1 MVSRA
6 LIRQQVA
13 DWNGMPEDERG
24 SLEDYVRSFLESE
37 IPPSERQIQRGDQT
51 VDAVDH
57 ILSDLESYTGV
68 LDD

>member
-24 SLEDYVRSFLESE
+24 SLEDYLRSYLEKE
-37 IPPSERQIQRGDQT
+37 IPPSERQIQRGNET
-51 VDAVDH
+51 VDAIDH
-57 ILSDLESYTGV
+57 IIEDLDSYVG
-68 LDD
+68 